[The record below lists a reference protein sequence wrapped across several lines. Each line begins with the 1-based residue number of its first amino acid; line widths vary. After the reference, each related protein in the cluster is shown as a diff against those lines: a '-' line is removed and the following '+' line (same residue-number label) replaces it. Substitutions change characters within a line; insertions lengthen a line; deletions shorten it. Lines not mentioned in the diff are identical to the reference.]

1 MNFEKLFEPILS
13 RLLFHAN
20 RSVKTIGFYQIK
32 NKILSR
38 AGEEIG
44 YDVQHFEGKE
54 CWTCEGT
61 GWYKRFDWYTDRI
74 EHDGCWSCHGT
85 GWYKKESWVILKR
98 IKYGKYTFHQPENR
112 VFEKPDLLGFNHI
125 EGYIDH
131 RHSKFGRDAYFILQL
146 LYDFKRTIKNLGFYS
161 GYYQYWWRPYNFIH
175 NVVGIIRR
183 KSMRQM
189 AFDHL
194 TKKLRRKYFRIKTKI
209 QYSKYTNSDDLPF

>member
-1 MNFEKLFEPILS
+1 MNVERTFSFLLS
-13 RLLFHAN
+13 YILFHAN
-20 RSVKTIGFYQIK
+20 RSTRTIGFYEIK
-32 NKILSR
+32 NKILAR
-38 AGEEIG
+38 AGEHVG
-44 YDVQHFEGKE
+44 YDIQHFEGKK
-54 CWTCEGT
+54 CWTCHNGT
-61 GWYKRFDWYTDRI
+61 YYHYDWNGKICDA
-74 EHDGCWSCHGT
+74 DVCWHCNGT

-146 LYDFKRTIKNLGFYS
+146 LYDFKRTIKNLGIIG
-161 GYYQYWWRPYNFIH
+161 GYFVYWRRPYNFIH
-175 NVVGIIRR
+175 NVAGIIRR